1 MKTNLP
7 THEALSQ
14 RARELWQA
22 RGRPVGCDKEIWL
35 EAEQQMLTATVPT
48 QNAPSATHGRGN
60 GNSQSSATAADPKA
74 ADLAPGHSS
83 VQAAPGPSPD
93 DASARALQQKNAAR
107 APQLPDARSA
117 HPPTPPQSGKPIW
130 DKPHSK

>member
-7 THEALSQ
+7 THEAVSQ
-14 RARELWQA
+14 LAHELWQA
-22 RGRPVGCDKEIWL
+22 RGRPVGCDNEIWL
-35 EAEQQMLTATVPT
+35 EAEQQILAATFVT
-48 QNAPSATHGRGN
+48 RNAPSATQGRGN

-83 VQAAPGPSPD
+83 GQAGPSPGEV
-93 DASARALQQKNAAR
+93 SAKSLQQKKAAR
-107 APQLPDARSA
+107 APQLPDARTA

-130 DKPHSK
+130 DKPHSS